1 MERRTFQ
8 ETRQMKATV
17 AAGLVLILAVSI
29 AVGQTGADDR
39 SGTTIRSRVPSTLR
53 YLNER
58 IEEVTFEEA
67 PLDAVMDWLAGLT
80 PMNVVVRWQILEDA
94 GIERDKPIS
103 MNVRNL
109 RLSQVLWMLMQ
120 EAGGSDLK
128 LAYRASGELLI
139 ISTADDLGQEMVT
152 RVYDVSDL
160 LVRVQDFR
168 SAPQLDI
175 SQASQ
180 GGQGG
185 GSQNIFGGA
194 GGSSRD
200 DDDDDRGGRGT
211 GENDEDMQELIDLI
225 VQTIEPDS
233 WADNGGL
240 GTIQSFRNLLV
251 VRNNILVHQALG
263 GPVEEAELSGRQ

>member
-1 MERRTFQ
+1 
-8 ETRQMKATV
+8 MKTLIITASLLALATSS
-17 AAGLVLILAVSI
+17 AM
-29 AVGQTGADDR
+29 GQTGAA
-39 SGTTIRSRVPSTLR
+39 GTTGSAVRSRVPSTLR

-58 IEEVTFEEA
+58 IEEVTFEDA

-80 PMNVVVRWQILEDA
+80 PMNVKVKWQVLEDA

-109 RLSQVLWMLMQ
+109 RLSQVLWLLMQ
-120 EAGGSDLK
+120 EAGGTDLK

-139 ISTADDLGQEMVT
+139 ISTAADLGQEMVT

-168 SAPQLDI
+168 NAPQLDI
-175 SQASQ
+175 TQASQ
-180 GGQGG
+180 GGTQGG
-185 GSQNIFGGA
+185 SSQNIFGGQGG
-194 GGSSRD
+194 GGSLQD
-200 DDDDDRGGRGT
+200 DDDTRGGRT
-211 GENDEDMQELIDLI
+211 GEDNEDMQKLIDLI

-251 VRNNILVHQALG
+251 VRNNILVHQSLG
-263 GPVEEAELSGRQ
+263 GPVEEAELSGSP